1 MEKSQKKIKNC
12 WICKT
17 LKGGDNMKRI
27 LNIINC
33 GLGGFLVGKFA
44 NQLNTPEGIALF
56 IAGVTLMTVSICL
69 LSQNE

>member
-1 MEKSQKKIKNC
+1 MR
-12 WICKT
+12 
-17 LKGGDNMKRI
+17 RI

-56 IAGVTLMTVSICL
+56 IAGVTLMTVSISL
-69 LSQNE
+69 LSKSE